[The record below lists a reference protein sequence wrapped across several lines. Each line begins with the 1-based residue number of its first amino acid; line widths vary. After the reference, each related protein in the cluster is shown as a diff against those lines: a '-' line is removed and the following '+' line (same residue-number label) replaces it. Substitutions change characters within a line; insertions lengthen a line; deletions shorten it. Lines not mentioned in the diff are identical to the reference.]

1 MPQIKNWKFD
11 KAPNTCP
18 ICHVAIVPKAIEE
31 AILGWDKGSTYRLQ
45 IVFLCANNECNQF
58 FVATYHQGRRDTS
71 VYYLSQTA
79 PMTAQEIHW
88 GEKIEE
94 LSPTF
99 VKIFNQAM
107 AAEAH
112 NLDEIAG
119 VGFRKALEF
128 LVKDFAIAENPDKA
142 EEVRAKFLGRCID
155 DYIEDSTVKKTASRA
170 AWLGNDETH
179 YMRKW
184 EDKDIGDLKTLIR
197 ITVNFIE
204 NILLARQYEE
214 EMPDG

>member
-1 MPQIKNWKFD
+1 MPEIKNFKID
-11 KAPNTCP
+11 EVPNTCP
-18 ICHVAIVPKAIEE
+18 ICHVAVIPKVIEE
-31 AILGWDKGSTYRLQ
+31 GILTWDKGSSDRLQ
-45 IVFLCANNECNQF
+45 IVFLCANNECQQF
-58 FVATYHQGRRDTS
+58 FVATYYKEIKLHR
-71 VYYLSQTA
+71 YNLWNTA
-79 PMTAQEIHW
+79 PMTAQEINW
-88 GEKIEE
+88 GKTIEG

-99 VKIFNQAM
+99 AKIFNQAM

-119 VGFRKALEF
+119 MGFRKALEF
-128 LVKDFAIAENPDKA
+128 LVKDFVIAENPDKE
-142 EEVRAKFLGRCID
+142 EEVKAKFLGRCIN
-155 DYIEDSTVKKTASRA
+155 DYIDDSTVKKTASRA

-184 EDKDIGDLKTLIR
+184 EDRDIGDLKTLIR
-197 ITVNFIE
+197 ITANFIE